1 MLCLPARHG
10 FMRLNNMFLENQIAH
25 LQKAVNELLDFVN
38 VAQVTTSHLIQ
49 DGDVIG
55 DGVSSTQNLKTLS
68 EELLEK
74 FNKYEV

>member
-1 MLCLPARHG
+1 MSI
-10 FMRLNNMFLENQIAH
+10 MYNFLVEENQK
-25 LQKAVNELLDFVN
+25 LKQQVDELLDFVN

-68 EELLEK
+68 EELLKK
-74 FNKYEV
+74 FDNKNE

>member
-1 MLCLPARHG
+1 
-10 FMRLNNMFLENQIAH
+10 MRLNNMFLENQIAH

-55 DGVSSTQNLKTLS
+55 NGITSTQNLKTLS
-68 EELLEK
+68 EQLLEK
-74 FNKYEV
+74 FDNKSE

>member
-1 MLCLPARHG
+1 
-10 FMRLNNMFLENQIAH
+10 MFLENQIAD

-68 EELLEK
+68 EQLLEK
-74 FNKYEV
+74 FDNKSE

>member
-1 MLCLPARHG
+1 
-10 FMRLNNMFLENQIAH
+10 MFLENQIAD

-38 VAQVTTSHLIQ
+38 VTQVTTSHLIQ

-55 DGVSSTQNLKTLS
+55 NGITSTQNLKTLS

-74 FNKYEV
+74 FGKHEV

>member
-1 MLCLPARHG
+1 
-10 FMRLNNMFLENQIAH
+10 MRLNNMFLENQIAH

>member
-1 MLCLPARHG
+1 
-10 FMRLNNMFLENQIAH
+10 MRLNNMFLENQIAD

-55 DGVSSTQNLKTLS
+55 NGITSTQNLKTLS
-68 EELLEK
+68 EQLLEK
-74 FNKYEV
+74 FDNKSE

>member
-1 MLCLPARHG
+1 
-10 FMRLNNMFLENQIAH
+10 MRLNNMFLENQIAD

-49 DGDVIG
+49 DGDVNGNGIT
-55 DGVSSTQNLKTLS
+55 STQNLKTLS

-74 FNKYEV
+74 FGKHEV

>member
-1 MLCLPARHG
+1 
-10 FMRLNNMFLENQIAH
+10 MFLENQIAD

-55 DGVSSTQNLKTLS
+55 DGITSTQNLKTFS
-68 EELLEK
+68 EELLKK
-74 FNKYEV
+74 FDNKNE